1 MAKETRTKAQFEAD
15 ELMDSV
21 VDTDK
26 NGFYQGQEAYELEQF
41 QNSLEGRLIE
51 FTDLEL
57 LDEYY
62 RRMFAPYNKSLAELK
77 DQVERLTVPF

>member
-1 MAKETRTKAQFEAD
+1 MSKTKQLVSED
-15 ELMDSV
+15 IELTTN
-21 VDTDK
+21 DTDV

-51 FTDLEL
+51 FTDMEL

-77 DQVERLTVPF
+77 DQVERMTVPF